1 MTLELKCRCSVGAGL
16 IAQLVR
22 CTVVAEVMS
31 SNLVQAAAFL
41 LEDKPAEETPETQE
55 GEFSCSAEKI
65 PEAQHSDLDI
75 HPVITQMKKGRSPP
89 TAKELRTHSSLTR
102 AIYAQYPFLDL
113 EDNISKLKPKD
124 EPKSTTNLE
133 SSSWCTWYNLL

>member
-1 MTLELKCRCSVGAGL
+1 
-16 IAQLVR
+16 
-22 CTVVAEVMS
+22 MS

-55 GEFSCSAEKI
+55 GEFSCSAEEI
-65 PEAQHSDLDI
+65 PEAQHNDLDI
-75 HPVITQMKKGRSPP
+75 HPVITQMKEGRSPP
-89 TAKELRTHSSLTR
+89 TAKELRTHSPLTR

-124 EPKSTTNLE
+124 EPKSTTNLG